1 MDSSVKRVHL
11 DLQLVEE
18 NRRLR
23 ASNKDLRDIQRQL
36 LDKLRGN
43 VTKTKIL
50 FDASRHSKQPSS
62 VEGALADISRMLI
75 EAQEQER
82 ARIAREL
89 HDDIN
94 QRLALVTVAIE
105 EARHAA
111 CPEVDQGLSE
121 LKQQVIGIAA
131 DIQTMAHDLHSSSLE
146 YLGFVPA
153 VRKLAEELG
162 KRQGMQIEV
171 KNDGVPSALSAEI
184 SLCLFRIIQEALH
197 NAARHSGA
205 KRVEVRLLKAAD
217 RIHLTL
223 SDSGKGF
230 DIAALA
236 GGQGMG
242 LASMR
247 ERIRLVHGKITIQ
260 SGPSIGTCIQA
271 WVPLQTTPVPG
282 TANDYTQYR
291 VHYKERFM

>member
-1 MDSSVKRVHL
+1 MDSGLKRVHL

-23 ASNKDLRDIQRQL
+23 ASIKVLRDIQLQR
-36 LDKLRGN
+36 LDELRGN
-43 VTKTKIL
+43 VSIREFL
-50 FDASRHSKQPSS
+50 FDASCHGKKPSS
-62 VEGALADISRMLI
+62 VEGALSDISRMLI

-105 EARHAA
+105 QARHAA
-111 CPEVDQGLSE
+111 CPEVDQGLRE

-217 RIHLTL
+217 QIQLTL

-236 GGQGMG
+236 SGQGMG

-260 SGPSIGTCIQA
+260 SEPSIGTCIQA
-271 WVPLQTTPVPG
+271 WVPLQTSPVPG
-282 TANDYTQYR
+282 TANDYTQYH
-291 VHYKERFM
+291 VH